1 MFNKESIL
9 HGSFASFAVAL
20 FHLLKL
26 SPIDVASVCVC
37 VSGTIM
43 KYCCAH
49 DNELKLVYWMCQ
61 FVSLCFYRPDRACN
75 VNWHQEF
82 MGSIV
87 LLYHDLMY

>member
-1 MFNKESIL
+1 MEALL
-9 HGSFASFAVAL
+9 HSLWRYFICSNSHQL
-20 FHLLKL
+20 MLHL
-26 SPIDVASVCVC
+26 CVC